1 MSSSDL
7 LSLCLFL
14 YIVFLCFPY
23 LGAVY
28 PKSNE
33 CKRLDIFDI
42 ILRDKCPCTSILQS
56 FKTWRFDRRQ
66 VLATTFPLDPI
77 LQNYVRQVPKCLFSA
92 VYPIPFKTETSLV
105 SYSKS
110 VLNDILDLSD
120 HVTTTKEFVDFVSG
134 SQVLS
139 SSVPLSHRY
148 GGHQFGYWA
157 GQLGDGRAVMLGEY
171 TNQRGERWELQ
182 LKGSGGTPYSRQG
195 DGRAVL
201 RSSVREFL
209 CSEAMFHLGI
219 PTSRAAA
226 LVVSDDPVMRDQFY
240 DGHPRVERGAVI
252 LRLAYSWFRIGSLE
266 ILAKNN
272 ELQLLRQLLNFVIE
286 NYFLH
291 INSTG
296 KDKYLELYSMIV
308 SDTAELIAQWQSVG
322 FTHGV
327 CNTDN
332 FSLLSI
338 TIDYGPFGFMEDYNP
353 KFVPNSSDDEGRYSY
368 EKQPD
373 VGVFNLEKLGEA
385 IKPVLTQ
392 QQQKQL
398 PHILKGYESIYKDK
412 FMKLFRQ
419 KLGLYTD
426 KEDDENLL
434 AVFIKIMEDTKSD
447 FTMSFRE
454 LGEIDLFGLKTEAI
468 PQNYWALNTMADH
481 EWFWKWIII
490 YKKRLELE
498 GTTEKSRQSLMN
510 KTNPR
515 YILRNWM
522 AQEAI
527 EKADRNDFSG
537 VNRLL
542 GVLERPMDL
551 NPEAERA
558 GYSSRPPEWSKSL
571 RVSCSS

>member
-1 MSSSDL
+1 MSTSDL
-7 LSLCLFL
+7 LSLCLFS
-14 YIVFLCFPY
+14 YVVFLCFPY
-23 LGAVY
+23 SGAVY
-28 PKSNE
+28 SKSKE

-42 ILRDKCPCTSILQS
+42 ILRDKCPRTSILQS

-66 VLATTFPLDPI
+66 VLATTFPLDLI
-77 LQNYVRQVPKCLFSA
+77 LQNYVRQVPKCLFSV
-92 VYPIPFKTETSLV
+92 VYPIPLKTETSLV
-105 SYSKS
+105 SYSEG

-134 SQVLS
+134 SWVLS

-182 LKGSGGTPYSRQG
+182 LKGSGRTPYSRQG

-252 LRLAYSWFRIGSLE
+252 LRLAHSWFRIGSLE
-266 ILAKNN
+266 ILAKNK
-272 ELQLLRQLLNFVIE
+272 EFQFLRQLLDFVIE
-286 NYFLH
+286 NFFLH
-291 INSTG
+291 INTTG
-296 KDKYLELYSMIV
+296 KDKYLELYSRIV

-434 AVFIKIMEDTKSD
+434 AVFLKIMEDTKSD

-454 LGEIDLFGLKTEAI
+454 LGEIDLLGLKTEAI
-468 PQNYWALNTMADH
+468 PQNYWSLNTMADH

-498 GTTEKSRQSLMN
+498 GTTEKRRQSLMN

-551 NPEAERA
+551 DPEAERA